1 MPVKEFLSE
10 LVEERSD
17 LSLVCDIVLSCQRII
32 EPVEFPA
39 LSLRYAG
46 LVDRVE
52 GVLLQIYR
60 VKKFALLIDGVVFG

>member
-1 MPVKEFLSE
+1 MPVEEFLSE
-10 LVEERSD
+10 LVEECTD
-17 LSLVCDIVLSCQRII
+17 LSLVCDIVFLGQCII
-32 EPVEFPA
+32 ESVELSA

-60 VKKFALLIDGVVFG
+60 VEKFALLIDGSP